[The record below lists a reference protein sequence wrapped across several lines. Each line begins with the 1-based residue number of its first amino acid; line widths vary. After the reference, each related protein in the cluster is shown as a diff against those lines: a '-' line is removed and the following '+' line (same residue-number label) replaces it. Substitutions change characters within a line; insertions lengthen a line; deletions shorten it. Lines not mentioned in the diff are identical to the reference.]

1 MGEVELGGKDD
12 PFVELRDSLKETG
25 EDTGGAEVCFG
36 VDRVSYTHTHTHT
49 HTGKREGAR
58 GEERKSKRERERWR
72 DRVGERIPLL
82 TFRAFIWPTFQHI

>member
-49 HTGKREGAR
+49 HRKER
-58 GEERKSKRERERWR
+58 GSKRGREK
-72 DRVGERIPLL
+72 E
-82 TFRAFIWPTFQHI
+82 